1 MLAVTS
7 IGPSRTERQQ
17 KCIASWIAAG
27 LEVVAVQ
34 PPGEIEKLEP
44 HYQGVRFV
52 ETDKVAD
59 KFNCPHMVRISALID
74 QCKDQTGLILNSDL
88 VVSNAYPSRFT
99 EKQGTLSI
107 GIRWNAMPNGAKK
120 LFKWGVDAFLITPE
134 ISALIPDIGL
144 AMGLPAWDYFIPWY
158 LAEKCGHKIETIKTA
173 ELIHEQHPQA
183 WSKQS
188 YNTGL
193 EILASEY
200 GLSRDAIAAYIQRA
214 TGRTH
219 IR

>member
-34 PPGEIEKLEP
+34 PPGEIEKLASL
-44 HYQGVRFV
+44 YDGVRFV
-52 ETDKVAD
+52 ETDQVAD
-59 KFNCPHMVRISALID
+59 KFNCPHMVRISALIE
-74 QCKDQTGLILNSDL
+74 QCKDQSGLMLNSDL
-88 VVSNAYPSRFT
+88 VVSKTYPSRFT
-99 EKQGTLSI
+99 EKRGTLSI
-107 GIRWNAMPNGAKK
+107 GIRWNVLPNGEKK

-134 ISALIPDIGL
+134 ISGLIPDIGL

-200 GLSRDAIAAYIQRA
+200 GLERKQLAMYIQTKTA
-214 TGRTH
+214 RTH